1 MKNEPKTSPPLSTA
15 AQYILLA
22 LASEDLHG
30 YGIIQQIV
38 SQTQGSYRVGPGTLY
53 DNLKKLMDQ
62 KLVIDAPRNKDR
74 DSEDDRRFYR
84 LTPAGKAVLS
94 AEVDRLHNIV
104 VEAQLRLRERKPR
117 NA

>member
-1 MKNEPKTSPPLSTA
+1 MKNDPKTSPPLSTA

-30 YGIIQQIV
+30 YGIIQEIV
-38 SQTQGSYRVGPGTLY
+38 RQTQGNYRIGPGTLY

-62 KLVIDAPRNKDR
+62 KLVIDAPRNNR
-74 DSEDDRRFYR
+74 DNEDDRRFYR
-84 LTPAGKAVLS
+84 LTSAGKVVLS

-104 VEAQLRLRERKPR
+104 VEAQLRLRERRPR

>member
-1 MKNEPKTSPPLSTA
+1 MKDAAKSSPLSTA

-30 YGIIQQIV
+30 YGILQEITRL
-38 SQTQGSYRVGPGTLY
+38 TQGTYRIGPGTLY
-53 DNLKKLMDQ
+53 DNLKKLMDA

-74 DSEDDRRFYR
+74 SKEDDRRFYR
-84 LTPAGKAVLS
+84 LTSAGRAALAV
-94 AEVDRLHNIV
+94 EVDRLHSIV

-117 NA
+117 SV